1 MALTDLH
8 RLTASEAARAI
19 REGRFTSAE
28 LVEACLARV
37 REANGPIEAWALL
50 DPDHARAQ
58 AEAADTW
65 RRLGRPT
72 GTLHGVPVGVQDL
85 FDTADMAT
93 ERGSALCAGR
103 LPSRDAAAVAMLR
116 AAGAVILGKTATTEL
131 AGPGPGKTR
140 NPHDPARTSGGSSGG
155 SAAAVAATMVPV
167 ALGSQTEG
175 EVICSAAYCG
185 VFGFAPSRGLI
196 PRSGMLRRSSTLDRV
211 GVFARSVEDLAL
223 LSGEL
228 VGFDDEDPDTRL
240 RARISFVAVA
250 ADEPPVAPM
259 LAFVR
264 TPRWQRADPETHA
277 AFAELIEHLGDRAE
291 EVVLAPSAAEAWS
304 WHRTIMEAEMAASL
318 DAVWQQGRDRLP
330 GPLRVRIER
339 GRQVLA
345 VDYQLAIA
353 RMRPLRESLS
363 ELFEVRYDAILTPA
377 VSGTAAAKLDSPGD
391 PSFCTPWTLCG
402 LPAVSLP
409 LMQGSNGLPLGVQLV
424 GAGEADARL
433 LRTANWLTAAVG
445 EP

>member
-19 REGRFTSAE
+19 GQGIVTSVE

-37 REANGPIEAWALL
+37 READGPIEAWALL
-50 DPDHARAQ
+50 DPVHAREQAQ
-58 AEAADTW
+58 AADTW

-72 GTLHGVPVGVQDL
+72 GPLHGVPVGVQDL

-116 AAGAVILGKTATTEL
+116 AAGAVILGKTRTTEL

-140 NPHDPARTSGGSSGG
+140 NPHDPARTPGGSSGG
-155 SAAAVAATMVPV
+155 SAAAVAAAMVPV

-175 EVICSAAYCG
+175 SVICSAAYCG
-185 VFGFAPSRGLI
+185 VFGFTPSRGLI
-196 PRSGMLRRSSTLDRV
+196 PRSGVFRRSSTLDRV
-211 GVFARSVEDLAL
+211 GLFARTVEDLAL
-223 LSGEL
+223 LAGEL
-228 VGFDDEDPDTRL
+228 VGFDEDDPDTRL
-240 RARISFVAVA
+240 RARIPFVTVA
-250 ADEPPVAPM
+250 AEEPPVPPM

-264 TPRWQRADPETHA
+264 TPRWQRADDETRA
-277 AFAELIEHLGDRAE
+277 AFAELIEHLGDRVE
-291 EVVLAPSAAEAWS
+291 EVELVSSAAEAWP

-318 DAVWQQGRDRLP
+318 DAVWQHGRDRLP
-330 GPLRVRIER
+330 EPLRVRIEH
-339 GRQVLA
+339 GRQVRAL
-345 VDYQLAIA
+345 DYQLAIA
-353 RMRPLRESLS
+353 RMGALRESLT
-363 ELFEVRYDAILTPA
+363 ELFELRYDAILTPA
-377 VSGTAAAKLDSPGD
+377 VPGMAPAGLGSTGD

-402 LPAVSLP
+402 MPAVSMP

-424 GAGEADARL
+424 GPDQGDAR
-433 LRTANWLTAAVG
+433 TASWLTARVD